1 MRFERLQIQKRFVYV
16 EYQNSRH
23 AFILHAG
30 GLSLVLQ
37 VRLGTPAKLTYV
49 DGVIVVDKPAGWT
62 SHDVVNKMRRLAGT
76 RKIGH
81 LGTLDPGATGVLP
94 LVVGRATRL
103 AQFYARSTK
112 VYEGTIHFGYSTDSY
127 DADGERTSPETAVT
141 LDRATLETVLDR
153 FRGEFAQ
160 TPPPVSAKK
169 IGGKKAYEFARKQQA
184 VELKPVDVH
193 VHALDVIG
201 IEGCEA
207 AVRVHCS
214 AGTYLRGIA
223 HEAGQALGC
232 GAFLKNLR
240 RTAAGD
246 FQIAQ
251 ARTLDE
257 LAILAEQGRIEEALI
272 PASRL
277 LPEFPAEVVDA
288 VTAGQIRNGRD
299 FRVSPFQTRADTR
312 YVKAV
317 SPQGELVA
325 IGEARLPNLYHPV
338 LVL

>member
-1 MRFERLQIQKRFVYV
+1 MI
-16 EYQNSRH
+16 
-23 AFILHAG
+23 I
-30 GLSLVLQ
+30 
-37 VRLGTPAKLTYV
+37 
-49 DGVIVVDKPAGWT
+49 VDKPAGWT

-76 RKIGH
+76 RRVGH

-103 AQFYARSTK
+103 AQFYSRSSK
-112 VYEGTIHFGYSTDSY
+112 VYEGVIHFGYSTESY
-127 DADGERTSPETAVT
+127 DADGERTSPETVVT
-141 LDRATLETVLDR
+141 LDREALETILDR
-153 FRGEFAQ
+153 FRGEFSQ
-160 TPPPVSAKK
+160 VPPPVSAKK
-169 IGGKKAYEFARKQQA
+169 IGGKKAYEFARKQQV
-184 VELKPVDVH
+184 VELKPVDVN

-201 IEGCEA
+201 IDGCEA

-232 GAFLKNLR
+232 GAFLKNVR

-246 FQIAQ
+246 FKIEQ
-251 ARTLDE
+251 ARTLE
-257 LAILAEQGRIEEALI
+257 QLAALAEQGRMEEALI
-272 PASRL
+272 SASQL
-277 LPEFPAEVVDA
+277 LPEFPAEIVDA

-299 FRVSPFQTRADTR
+299 FRVSPFHTRAGAR

-317 SPQGELVA
+317 TPEGALIA